1 VDLNQKINETSI
13 TKAMLYT
20 STIMWWRMFL
30 PYLLP
35 LFEIQSSID
44 STIKTLYGRMD
55 DEVLLENTE
64 IVNFLA

>member
-20 STIMWWRMFL
+20 SDYVVENVPTL
-30 PYLLP
+30 PFAC

-44 STIKTLYGRMD
+44 STINTLYRRMD
-55 DEVLLENTE
+55 DEALLESRNY
-64 IVNFLA
+64 